1 MKYAIVT
8 GASRGLGL
16 EVTKKLIE
24 RDYRVITVA
33 RNQPNVMT
41 SNDIHISGDLS
52 NLDEVKR
59 ILNQIQ
65 AELVGKSIEEL
76 VVINNAGTINP
87 IGPVGTLNDDDI
99 IKHMNVNI
107 ISLMLIVNTIVKE
120 IKCEQSLFVNI
131 TSGAAERSVY
141 GWNTYCTSKA

>member
-65 AELVGKSIEEL
+65 VELVGKPIEEL
-76 VVINNAGTINP
+76 VVVNNAGTVNP
-87 IGPVGTLNDDDI
+87 IGPVGTSNGHDI
-99 IKHMNVNI
+99 IKHMHK
-107 ISLMLIVNTIVKE
+107 LYYFL
-120 IKCEQSLFVNI
+120 KCN
-131 TSGAAERSVY
+131 RKY
-141 GWNTYCTSKA
+141 HC